1 MASELEFKLEK
12 FEGPLDLLL
21 HLIDKNKVDI
31 YDIPVA
37 LITEQYMEYLEGLRE
52 DDYDMDTM
60 SEFLVMASTLLDI
73 KCRMLLPKE
82 KDEEGEE
89 IDPRTELVQRLLE
102 YKIYKY
108 ASLELRDMSMDASRA
123 LYKGSSMPKEVLDF
137 EEPIDLEKL
146 VGDNTLQKLNA
157 IFDEL
162 IRRQEDK
169 IDPVR
174 SKFGTIEKE
183 EVDAEAKVS
192 YIRNFARGRKSF
204 SFRDLLTEAGS
215 KAEIIISFLCILEMM
230 KNGEVEARQA
240 EVGDDIEIIVKEIA
254 DEPDTEM
261 NIRT

>member
-1 MASELEFKLEK
+1 MINELEFKLEK

-31 YDIPVA
+31 YDIPIA
-37 LITEQYMEYLEGLRE
+37 LITEQYMEYLDAMKE

-108 ASLELRDMSMDASRA
+108 ASLELKDMSVDAGRA
-123 LYKGSSMPKEVLDF
+123 LYKGSSMP
-137 EEPIDLEKL
+137 EEILNMEIPIDMKKL
-146 VGDNTLQKLNA
+146 IGDNTLQKLNA

-162 IRRQEDK
+162 MRRQEDK

-183 EVDAEAKVS
+183 EVDAEAKAV
-192 YIRNFARGRKSF
+192 YIREFARGRERF
-204 SFRDLLTEAGS
+204 SFRELLSEAHS
-215 KAEIIISFLCILEMM
+215 KPEIIISFLCILEMM

-240 EVGDDIEIIVKEIA
+240 AIDDDIEIIVKEVA
-254 DEPDTEM
+254 
-261 NIRT
+261 

>member
-1 MASELEFKLEK
+1 MSELEFKLEK

-31 YDIPVA
+31 YDIPIA
-37 LITEQYMEYLEGLRE
+37 LITEQYMDYLEQLKE
-52 DDYDMDTM
+52 EDYDMDTM

-82 KDEEGEE
+82 KNEEGEE

-108 ASLELRDMSMDASRA
+108 ASLELKDMSVDAGRS
-123 LYKGSSMPKEVLDF
+123 LYKGSSMPAEVLNF
-137 EEPIDLEKL
+137 EEPVDLGKL
-146 VGDNTLQKLNA
+146 IGDNTLQKLNS

-174 SKFGTIEKE
+174 SRFGTIEKE
-183 EVDAEAKVS
+183 EVDAEAKTT
-192 YIRNFARGRKSF
+192 YIRDYAKTHKKF
-204 SFRDLLTEAGS
+204 SFRQLLTESGS
-215 KAEIIISFLCILEMM
+215 KAEVIISFLCILEMM

-240 EVGDDIEIIVKEIA
+240 DIGDDIEIIVKEIA
-254 DEPDTEM
+254 
-261 NIRT
+261 

>member
-1 MASELEFKLEK
+1 MSELEFKLEK

-31 YDIPVA
+31 YDIPIA
-37 LITEQYMEYLEGLRE
+37 LITEQYMEYLEQLKE

-82 KDEEGEE
+82 KDETGEE

-102 YKIYKY
+102 YKIFKY
-108 ASLELRDMSMDASRA
+108 ASLELKDMSVDASRA
-123 LYKGSSMPKEVLDF
+123 LYKGSSMPKEVLETDI
-137 EEPIDLEKL
+137 PVDIEKL
-146 VGDNTLQKLNA
+146 VGNTTLQKLNA
-157 IFDEL
+157 IFDDL
-162 IRRQEDK
+162 MKRQEDK

-174 SKFGTIEKE
+174 SKFGTIERE
-183 EVDAEAKVS
+183 EVDAEAKGA
-192 YIRNFARGRKSF
+192 YIRNFARGKKSF
-204 SFRDLLTEAGS
+204 SFRELLTEAGS

-240 EVGDDIEIIVKEIA
+240 EVDDDIEIIVKDIK
-254 DEPDTEM
+254 DGDQ
-261 NIRT
+261 

>member
-1 MASELEFKLEK
+1 MVSELEFKLEK

-31 YDIPVA
+31 YDIPIA
-37 LITEQYMEYLEGLRE
+37 LITEQYMEYLDKMKE

-108 ASLELRDMSMDASRA
+108 ASLELKDMSMDASRA
-123 LYKGSSMPKEVLDF
+123 LYKGSSMPDEILNM
-137 EEPIDLEKL
+137 EIPIDYDKL

-162 IRRQEDK
+162 MRRQEDK

-183 EVDAEAKVS
+183 EVDAEAKTA
-192 YIRNFARGRKSF
+192 YIRDFAREHKRF
-204 SFRDLLTEAGS
+204 SFRELLSEAGS

-230 KNGEVEARQA
+230 KNGEVEAKQTDIG
-240 EVGDDIEIIVKEIA
+240 EDIEIIVKEIA
-254 DEPDTEM
+254 
-261 NIRT
+261 

>member
-1 MASELEFKLEK
+1 MSELEFKLEK

-31 YDIPVA
+31 YDIPIA
-37 LITEQYMEYLEGLRE
+37 LITEQYMDYLEKMKE
-52 DDYDMDTM
+52 EDYDMDTM

-82 KDEEGEE
+82 KDETGEE

-108 ASLELRDMSMDASRA
+108 ASLELKDMSVDASRA
-123 LYKGSSMPKEVLDF
+123 IYKGNSIPKEVMEAED
-137 EEPIDLEKL
+137 PIDIEKL

-162 IRRQEDK
+162 IKRQEDK

-174 SKFGTIEKE
+174 SKFGTIERE
-183 EVDAEAKVS
+183 EVDAEAKAV
-192 YIRNFARGRKSF
+192 YIRDYARGKKKF
-204 SFRDLLTEAGS
+204 SFRELLSEAGS
-215 KAEIIISFLCILEMM
+215 KAEIVISFLCILEMM

-240 EVGDDIEIIVKEIA
+240 DIGDDIEIIVKDIA
-254 DEPDTEM
+254 
-261 NIRT
+261 